1 MILASL
7 LHPAPHTN
15 VSGTVAISYVLLDI
29 FLIVA
34 LARILGTLMGKIG
47 QPRVVGEIL
56 AGVVLG
62 PTLLGKDLSFF
73 IAPAEIR
80 PVIAAI
86 STIALIF
93 FMFIAGNE
101 FDFDVVKGKGGQAG
115 TLATLSVAVPA
126 VLGFGVA
133 ALMHTST
140 YAGANGGDFLPFALF
155 IGASLSVTA
164 FPVMAHILMERG
176 EYNSPLGGL
185 AVATTAI
192 MSVLMFTFIAI
203 AGTVASSSGAGGLL
217 FKLFL
222 AAILVAGSF
231 IVVKPFMAKVMKL
244 RPNGELGPN
253 AMAYVFAG
261 MIAWGLFAQMV
272 GINALVG
279 GFLWGLTLP
288 RALPIR
294 LTVSSKVKDV
304 GMIFLLPIFFA
315 TAGFSTDLKLI
326 TMSVLPIA
334 IVFLIAAIAV
344 KFIAALPARSMSMSW
359 NQVGILGALFNTRGL
374 LVLVAGLIGLQ
385 LEIITTATFTIV
397 VVVALVTNLMTLPL
411 LNFFYKREPAKPT
424 PPTPDQITETSLE
437 QPVVGS

>member
-1 MILASL
+1 MIASL
-7 LHPAPHTN
+7 LHPLAHDN
-15 VSGTVAISYVLLDI
+15 VAGPVLTAYVLLDV

-34 LARILGTLMGKIG
+34 LARILGTLMNKIG

-73 IAPAEIR
+73 IAPGEAR
-80 PVIAAI
+80 PVIGAI

-93 FMFIAGNE
+93 FMFLAGNE
-101 FDFDVVKGKGGQAG
+101 FDFDVVKGKGTQAG
-115 TLATLSVAVPA
+115 TLATLSIALPA
-126 VLGFGVA
+126 VVGFGVA
-133 ALMHTST
+133 ALMHNAT
-140 YAGANGGDFLPFALF
+140 YAGAKGGDFLPFALF

-176 EYNSPLGGL
+176 EYNTELGGL

-203 AGTVASSSGAGGLL
+203 AGTVATSAGAGKLL

-222 AAILVAGSF
+222 AAILVVGSF
-231 IVVKPFMAKVMKL
+231 VVVKPFMARVMRL
-244 RPNGELGPN
+244 GPDGNLGPN

-288 RALPIR
+288 RDLPVR
-294 LTVSSKVKDV
+294 LTVSSKIRDV
-304 GMIFLLPIFFA
+304 GMIFLLPVFFA

-326 TMSVLPIA
+326 TMKLVPVLV
-334 IVFLIAAIAV
+334 VFLVAAIGV
-344 KFIAALPARSMSMSW
+344 KFVAAIPAKSFGMSW

-374 LVLVAGLIGLQ
+374 LVLVAGLIGIQ
-385 LEIITTATFTIV
+385 LEIITPATFTII

-411 LNFFYKREPAKPT
+411 LRSFYAREPKGKAPS
-424 PPTPDQITETSLE
+424 PDQVTETALE
-437 QPVVGS
+437 QPPTGG

>member
-1 MILASL
+1 MMLGSL
-7 LHPAPHTN
+7 LHPAAHDN
-15 VSGTVAISYVLLDI
+15 VAGTVQVAYVLLDV

-34 LARILGTLMGKIG
+34 LARILGTLMNKIG

-73 IAPAEIR
+73 IAPAEVR
-80 PVIAAI
+80 PVIGAI

-93 FMFIAGNE
+93 FMFLAGNE
-101 FDFDVVKGKGGQAG
+101 FDFDVVKGKGTRAG
-115 TLATLSVAVPA
+115 MLATLSVALPA
-126 VLGFGVA
+126 VVGFGVA
-133 ALMHTST
+133 AIMHTST
-140 YAGANGGDFLPFALF
+140 YIGPKGGDFVPFALF

-176 EYNSPLGGL
+176 EYNTALGGL

-192 MSVLMFTFIAI
+192 MSVLMFTYIAI
-203 AGTVASSSGAGGLL
+203 AGTVASSSGAGKLL
-217 FKLFL
+217 FKLLL
-222 AAILVAGSF
+222 AAILVVGSF
-231 IVVKPFMAKVMKL
+231 VVVKPFMARVMRL
-244 RPNGELGPN
+244 GPNGDLAPN

-288 RALPIR
+288 RDLPIR
-294 LTVSSKVKDV
+294 LTVSSKVRDV
-304 GMIFLLPIFFA
+304 GMIFLLPVFFA

-326 TMSVLPIA
+326 TAKLLPIL
-334 IVFLIAAIAV
+334 IVFLVAAIAV
-344 KFIAALPARSMSMSW
+344 KFVAAIPAKSFGYTW

-385 LEIITTATFTIV
+385 LEIISPATFTII

-411 LNFFYKREPAKPT
+411 LKYFYKREPAKAPE
-424 PPTPDQITETSLE
+424 PEQIGETSLE
-437 QPVVGS
+437 QPAAGV

>member
-1 MILASL
+1 
-7 LHPAPHTN
+7 
-15 VSGTVAISYVLLDI
+15 LDV

-34 LARILGTLMGKIG
+34 LARILGTLMNKIG

-73 IAPAEIR
+73 ISPGEAR
-80 PVIAAI
+80 PVIGAI

-93 FMFIAGNE
+93 FMFLAGNE
-101 FDFDVVKGKGGQAG
+101 FDFDVVRGKGTQAG
-115 TLATLSVAVPA
+115 VLATLSVALPA
-126 VLGFGVA
+126 VVGFGVA

-140 YAGANGGDFLPFALF
+140 YIGAKGGDFVPFALF

-176 EYNSPLGGL
+176 EYNTALGGL

-192 MSVLMFTFIAI
+192 MSVLMFTYIAI
-203 AGTVASSSGAGGLL
+203 AGTVASSAGAGKLL

-222 AAILVAGSF
+222 AGILVAGSF
-231 IVVKPFMAKVMKL
+231 LVVKPFMARVMRL
-244 RPNGELGPN
+244 GPDGTLGPN

-279 GFLWGLTLP
+279 GFLRGLTLT
-288 RALPIR
+288 RDLPVR
-294 LTVSSKVKDV
+294 LTVSSKVRDV
-304 GMIFLLPIFFA
+304 GMVFLLPVFFA

-326 TMSVLPIA
+326 TGKLLPVLV
-334 IVFLIAAIAV
+334 VFLLAAIAV
-344 KFIAALPARSMSMSW
+344 KFVAAIPAKSFGMTW
-359 NQVGILGALFNTRGL
+359 NQIGILGALFNTRGL
-374 LVLVAGLIGLQ
+374 LVLVAGLIGIQ
-385 LEIITTATFTIV
+385 LEIISPATFTII

-411 LNFFYKREPAKPT
+411 LKYFYKREPAKAPE
-424 PPTPDQITETSLE
+424 PEQIGETSLE
-437 QPVVGS
+437 QPATGS